1 MASSLFDLSG
11 KKALVTG
18 GTRGIGRACATALAM
33 GGADVAIVGRNE
45 SVGAKVVAS
54 LRELGGDAA
63 FIRCDISDEAQTQSM
78 VDAVVRRFGR
88 LDIAVNN
95 AGIFRPGP
103 DEWQPVHEWEEMI
116 ATNLTGTWLCARAE
130 MQQMI
135 KQTPIEG
142 KIINITSI
150 AASLAVANG
159 AYDASKAAVV
169 QLTRT
174 LAARWGRYNINV
186 NCVSPGHL
194 VAALGMSRSL
204 EERRQVRDF
213 TPLGYVQR
221 EEDLYGPILFLAS
234 GASDYITGQ
243 EMVVD
248 GGYTLS
254 RWTRRLERSVPP
266 RVDARGE
273 VAHMKTDLD
282 FQGIPHDDD
291 GIVPP
296 SRS

>member
-234 GASDYITGQ
+234 SASDYITGQ